1 MIEVKDL
8 KKEYTGF
15 SLNVSLTAEKGK
27 ITGLI
32 GQNGAGKSTLF
43 KSILS
48 LVYPASG
55 TIRVFGKDVSSLSEA
70 DRQRLGT
77 VMADSTFSGWL
88 TISQVRKILPC
99 FYPSFEED
107 KFTEGCRKAGLSDDK
122 KINELSTGMKAKL
135 KVLTALTHKAD
146 VLILDEPTAGLDVI
160 ARDEVLEMIRDYMIE
175 NPDAC
180 ILISS
185 HISTDLESLCDDF
198 YMIHEGKI
206 ILHEET
212 DTLLNNYAVIKA
224 DPEQFRTLD
233 RSYLL
238 KARKEAW
245 GYSVLTGQRSY
256 YMENY
261 PGLVIEKSGIDDLIL
276 LMVKGENV

>member
-8 KKEYTGF
+8 KKEYPGF
-15 SLNVSLTAEKGK
+15 SLNVSLKAEKGK

-48 LVYPASG
+48 LVYPSG
-55 TIRVFGKDVSSLSEA
+55 GQISLFGKDIKSLNEE
-70 DRQRLGT
+70 DKTRIGT

-88 TISQVRKILPC
+88 TISEVRQLLKC
-99 FYPSFEED
+99 FYPDFEEE
-107 KFTEGCRKAGLSDDK
+107 KFVSGCAKAGLAETK

-135 KVLTALTHKAD
+135 KVLSALTHKAD

-160 ARDEVLEMIRDYMIE
+160 ARDEVLDMLRDYMVE
-175 NPDAC
+175 RPDTC
-180 ILISS
+180 ILVSS
-185 HISTDLESLCDDF
+185 HISADLESLCDDF

-212 DTLLNNYAVIKA
+212 DTLLNEYAVIKA
-224 DPEQFRTLD
+224 DPEQFRNLD
-233 RSYLL
+233 RSWLL
-238 KARKEAW
+238 KARKESW
-245 GYSVLTGQRSY
+245 GYSVLTNQRSY
-256 YMENY
+256 YMENC

>member
-198 YMIHEGKI
+198 CKRIEGITGMKVGPRFSAGYGD
-206 ILHEET
+206 L
-212 DTLLNNYAVIKA
+212 
-224 DPEQFRTLD
+224 TLD
-233 RSYLL
+233 LQ
-238 KARKEAW
+238 A
-245 GYSVLTGQRSY
+245 SVFRELSLTKHLGVTLNSS
-256 YMENY
+256 MLMT
-261 PGLVIEKSGIDDLIL
+261 PTKSVTAIVAIRPI
-276 LMVKGENV
+276 

>member
-1 MIEVKDL
+1 MIEVKDV

-48 LVYPASG
+48 LVYPDAG
-55 TIRVFGKDVSSLSEA
+55 KIRVFGKDITELTEK
-70 DRQRLGT
+70 DRQRIGT

-88 TISQVRKILPC
+88 TIGQVRKILPC
-99 FYPSFEED
+99 FYPSFEAD
-107 KFTEGCRKAGLSDDK
+107 KFAEGCRKAGLSDNK
-122 KINELSTGMKAKL
+122 TINDLSTGMKAKL

-160 ARDEVLEMIRDYMIE
+160 ARDEVLEMIRAYMVE
-175 NPDAC
+175 NPDTC

-212 DTLLNNYAVIKA
+212 DTLLNDYAVIKA
-224 DPEQFRTLD
+224 DPAQFRALD

-245 GYSVLTGQRSY
+245 GWSVLTSQRAY
-256 YMENY
+256 YMESY
-261 PGLVIEKSGIDDLIL
+261 PDLVIEKSGIDDLIL